1 MKIIDAF
8 IFYNEL
14 DMLFYRLSAL
24 YNHVDVFVLV
34 EATLTHKGQP
44 KQLYY
49 AENKEKYKRFED
61 KIVHIV
67 VEELIPNAVHI
78 SGNRLDDEVWK
89 NENYHRNC
97 IDRGIQQLNLANE
110 DLIMISDLDEIP
122 NMNTIYEVITA
133 VRDTTKIA
141 IALEQDMYYYN
152 LTSKQRSKWYSAR
165 VMSYMYYV
173 SQTGSSPQMCRMTS
187 SVGCVPNGGWH
198 LSYFGGA
205 AFIRNKLLNF
215 AHQEFNSDKYTNI
228 QTIADKI
235 QTKTNLFD
243 EVEFISMPISENTNL
258 PPLCSEFFD
267 LNGDLISQYKK

>member
-24 YNHVDVFVLV
+24 YNHVDAFILV
-34 EATLTHKGQP
+34 EATRTFNGKP
-44 KQLYY
+44 KPLYY
-49 AENKEKYKRFED
+49 AENKEKYKKFEN
-61 KIVHIV
+61 KIIHIV
-67 VEELIPNAVHI
+67 VDDLIPDAVYDPT
-78 SGNRLDDEVWK
+78 NQYDDDIWK
-89 NENYHRNC
+89 NEKYQRNC

-110 DLIMISDLDEIP
+110 DLIMIGDLDEIP

-133 VRDTTKIA
+133 FSDTTKIA
-141 IALEQDMYYYN
+141 VGLEQDMYYYN

-165 VMSYMYYV
+165 VVSYAFYV
-173 SQTGSSPQMCRMTS
+173 YQTGSSPQMCRMTS

-205 AFIRNKLLNF
+205 AFIRNKLVHF
-215 AHQEFNSDKYTNI
+215 SHQEFNSDKYTNI

-243 EVEFISMPISENTNL
+243 EVVFISMPISENTNL

-267 LNGDLISQYKK
+267 LNGDLIPI